1 MFQHQKFIQYSL
13 RAENMNDQKQL
24 NANVIQNIC
33 STY

>member
-1 MFQHQKFIQYSL
+1 MFQHQKIIQYSL
-13 RAENMNDQKQL
+13 RDENINNKKQL